1 MTNGISPSR
10 DVRGALERLERDI
23 AEAEERLNNLRAM
36 RQSVELFIDEYGNL
50 PIYTTGTNGAAEN
63 AKTTESVTENIVA
76 VFERHPREDFNAAE
90 VLQELSDMGVSVEH
104 ERVRV
109 GLYYLAN
116 KGRLEKVGR
125 GRFALGR

>member
-10 DVRGALERLERDI
+10 DVQGALERLERDI
-23 AEAEERLNNLRAM
+23 AEAEERLNSLRAM
-36 RQSVELFIDEYGNL
+36 RRSVELFIDEYGNL
-50 PIYTTGTNGAAEN
+50 PIYTKGTNGAVAH
-63 AKTTESVTENIVA
+63 ATTAGSLTEQIVM
-76 VFERHPREDFNAAE
+76 VFQQHPREELNAAE
-90 VLQELSDMGVSVEH
+90 VLRKLNEAGVSAER

-109 GLYYLAN
+109 GLYYLSN